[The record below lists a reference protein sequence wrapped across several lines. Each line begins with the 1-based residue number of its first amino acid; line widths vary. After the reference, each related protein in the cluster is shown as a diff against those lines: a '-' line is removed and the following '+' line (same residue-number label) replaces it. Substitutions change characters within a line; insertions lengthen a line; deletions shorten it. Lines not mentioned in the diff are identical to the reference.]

1 MTHVLRQSCRKDVQA
16 MHKIRLSV
24 NENRLSSTALSE
36 SDYWR
41 ATEMNGR
48 GWVIESDG
56 EIVAFAV
63 GNAATGNI
71 WALFVD
77 PKCEGQGHG
86 RRLLTTVCEWLWSQ
100 GRETLWLATRPNTRG
115 AEFYTRAGWSQRG
128 HFPSGELRF
137 ELRRQT
143 RSQNPA
149 DPSEADSIDT
159 EPVEPTG
166 ANA

>member
-1 MTHVLRQSCRKDVQA
+1 MANVLRQSCRKDVQA
-16 MHKIRLSV
+16 MHRIRLSV
-24 NENRLSSTALSE
+24 HENRLSSTSLSE

-63 GNAATGNI
+63 GNASTGNV
-71 WALFVD
+71 WALFVH

-86 RRLLTTVCEWLWSQ
+86 RRLLTVMSEWLWAQ
-100 GRETLWLATRPNTRG
+100 GRETLWLATKPNTRA

-128 HFPSGELRF
+128 RFASGELRF
-137 ELRRQT
+137 ELRRESK
-143 RSQNPA
+143 SQSTTAPSESRATN
-149 DPSEADSIDT
+149 SEAD
-159 EPVEPTG
+159 
-166 ANA
+166 